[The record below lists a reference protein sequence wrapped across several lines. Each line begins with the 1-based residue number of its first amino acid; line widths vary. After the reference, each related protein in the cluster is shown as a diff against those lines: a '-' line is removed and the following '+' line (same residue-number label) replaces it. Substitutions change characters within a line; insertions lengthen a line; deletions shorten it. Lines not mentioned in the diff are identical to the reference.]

1 VNSSSPADRL
11 HDPRDV
17 AFALHALLG
26 IAHPRGA
33 EACREVAARL
43 PDAPTLDE
51 LVEVALERRPGGGAG
66 PDERLKARTLLAA
79 YFAIDPPVDPDPAA

>member
-1 VNSSSPADRL
+1 MNSPSPADRL

-26 IAHPRGA
+26 IAHPQGTD
-33 EACREVAARL
+33 ACREAAARL

-51 LVEVALERRPGGGAG
+51 LVEVAFARSPGGGAG
-66 PDERLKARTLLAA
+66 PDERMKARSLLAA